1 MFYIIK
7 RNKIRLLLSF
17 ILFLLS
23 IGILCYLMLCSDIS
37 NIQFFVLISLF
48 CCFFSKSL
56 YTVNVVFSKI
66 QGNEKKYELIPF
78 LNIFNTILSEDFDN
92 SEWKSWNKNKIG
104 FYFYS
109 GDINKIKNLP
119 VVIKSNFKFGLYED
133 EECTKLIKEF
143 TSDKETG
150 TILFEDMRYST
161 TYIKELEAPKNY
173 QLSDKVL
180 KLEINDKGVFLD
192 GTELTEE
199 NDTYSFE
206 FENTRIPKV
215 QTGNET
221 NYILLAIIIVI
232 SISLIIAG
240 VVILKRNNNI

>member
-1 MFYIIK
+1 MKDMPILTNVK
-7 RNKIRLLLSF
+7 LVKI
-17 ILFLLS
+17 
-23 IGILCYLMLCSDIS
+23 D
-37 NIQFFVLISLF
+37 
-48 CCFFSKSL
+48 KD
-56 YTVNVVFSKI
+56 TK
-66 QGNEKKYELIPF
+66 E
-78 LNIFNTILSEDFDN
+78 
-92 SEWKSWNKNKIG
+92 
-104 FYFYS
+104 
-109 GDINKIKNLP
+109 
-119 VVIKSNFKFGLYED
+119 VIKSNFKFGLYED

-150 TILFEDMRYST
+150 YST

>member
-1 MFYIIK
+1 MKDMPILTNVK
-7 RNKIRLLLSF
+7 LVKI
-17 ILFLLS
+17 
-23 IGILCYLMLCSDIS
+23 D
-37 NIQFFVLISLF
+37 
-48 CCFFSKSL
+48 KD
-56 YTVNVVFSKI
+56 TK
-66 QGNEKKYELIPF
+66 E
-78 LNIFNTILSEDFDN
+78 
-92 SEWKSWNKNKIG
+92 
-104 FYFYS
+104 
-109 GDINKIKNLP
+109 
-119 VVIKSNFKFGLYED
+119 VIKSNFKFGLYED

-161 TYIKELEAPKNY
+161 TY
-173 QLSDKVL
+173 KVL